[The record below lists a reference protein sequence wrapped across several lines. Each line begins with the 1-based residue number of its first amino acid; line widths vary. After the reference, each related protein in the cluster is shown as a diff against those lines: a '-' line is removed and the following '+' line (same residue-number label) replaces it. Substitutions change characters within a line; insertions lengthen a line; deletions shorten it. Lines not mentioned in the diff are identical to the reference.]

1 MARFVNLFRRAILT
15 LRGAG
20 GTPPEPPPEF
30 GILAAN
36 SVFIVGA
43 GGVFITSEALS

>member
-20 GTPPEPPPEF
+20 SPPEPPPEW

-43 GGVFITSEALS
+43 GGIFITSEALS